1 MCATKLA
8 SEEDEKCKVRYRQLD
23 LFSNLDE
30 KNNNLDYNRE
40 VLKEENN
47 LQNAMLKIKEKY
59 GKNAIL
65 KGMDLEDGATTRD
78 RNRQIGGHHE

>member
-1 MCATKLA
+1 MNFEVGDKVKLINDI
-8 SEEDEKCKVRYRQLD
+8 E
-23 LFSNLDE
+23 
-30 KNNNLDYNRE
+30 
-40 VLKEENN
+40 
-47 LQNAMLKIKEKY
+47 KIKGGLIFVDGMLEIKNKY